1 MALLRNEDT
10 GIDITR
16 FITLE
21 EKQSVVRTEWQTLDG
36 RTYLQRYGE
45 PNATYEIVAY
55 VNYVGKQLLFDA
67 EDTAALLKAQAAVQ
81 ADRAFIFAAHLQP
94 NFHRRHLPADPN
106 GMFRQAGS
114 NPHPAPGRCHGHVCH
129 QADPA

>member
-21 EKQSVVRTEWQTLDG
+21 EKQSVIRTEWQTLDG
-36 RTYLQRYGE
+36 RTYLQRYGI

-55 VNYVGKQLLFDA
+55 VTYVGKQLLFDA
-67 EDTAALLKAQAAVQ
+67 EDTAALLKAECKHGTFYGHIVELK
-81 ADRAFIFAAHLQP
+81 DFSRL
-94 NFHRRHLPADPN
+94 
-106 GMFRQAGS
+106 AGDW
-114 NPHPAPGRCHGHVCH
+114 HKTTLTLAPEVVD
-129 QADPA
+129 A